1 MQTQQPSPQ
10 QQRKVFRCALCAFES
25 RYDSFGPSTLSPAL
39 AFLENCYSLT
49 DPFSPLANHSVAIGA
64 HCSLCD
70 KPSAHDS
77 MPMPFPRPSRRKL
90 PEIGRPQPPVET
102 APDII
107 KG

>member
-10 QQRKVFRCALCAFES
+10 QQRKVFRCALCALSHDMTVLVHRHS
-25 RYDSFGPSTLSPAL
+25 RQPS
-39 AFLENCYSLT
+39 
-49 DPFSPLANHSVAIGA
+49 PFSRTVIPHRPVFSIGEPQRCDWRIAHSATN
-64 HCSLCD
+64 
-70 KPSAHDS
+70 P
-77 MPMPFPRPSRRKL
+77 KL